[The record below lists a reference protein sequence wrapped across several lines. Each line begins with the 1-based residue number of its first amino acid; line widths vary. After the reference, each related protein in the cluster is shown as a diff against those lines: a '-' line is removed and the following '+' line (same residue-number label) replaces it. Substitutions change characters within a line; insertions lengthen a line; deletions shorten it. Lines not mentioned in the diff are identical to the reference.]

1 MYLDRDGV
9 TELAGKWGRA
19 AEGLGKAAEHVR
31 STEMN
36 AQSFGA
42 EHAEQMASVRQRLD
56 QLADNTSRSL
66 KPLLTD
72 STPCALAASTSV
84 NASTAARNM
93 RDWGRYVGDYRG
105 KL

>member
-31 STEMN
+31 SMEMN

-56 QLADNTSRSL
+56 QLADN
-66 KPLLTD
+66 
-72 STPCALAASTSV
+72 
-84 NASTAARNM
+84 M
-93 RDWGRYVGDYRG
+93 RDWGLYVGDYRG
-105 KL
+105 KLRAAVDAFTEVDAASAQGVESVSNGLSERDV

>member
-19 AEGLGKAAEHVR
+19 AEGLAKAAEHVR

-56 QLADNTSRSL
+56 QLADN
-66 KPLLTD
+66 
-72 STPCALAASTSV
+72 
-84 NASTAARNM
+84 M
-93 RDWGRYVGDYRG
+93 RDWGGYVGDYRG
-105 KL
+105 KLRAAVDAFTEVDAASAQGMESVSNGLSERDV

>member
-1 MYLDRDGV
+1 MYLDTEGV

-56 QLADNTSRSL
+56 QLADN
-66 KPLLTD
+66 
-72 STPCALAASTSV
+72 
-84 NASTAARNM
+84 M
-93 RDWGRYVGDYRG
+93 RDWGGYVGGYRG
-105 KL
+105 KLHAAVDAFTEVDAGGARGIESASDGLGERDV

>member
-42 EHAEQMASVRQRLD
+42 EHAEQMVSVRQRLD
-56 QLADNTSRSL
+56 QLAD
-66 KPLLTD
+66 
-72 STPCALAASTSV
+72 
-84 NASTAARNM
+84 NM

-105 KL
+105 KLRAAVDAFTEVDAASAQGVESVSNGLSERDV